1 MSTVLVLTAPLRSY
15 ASSSALDCQGLSTIA
30 IFLNLKTETN
40 MPITPQEALQR
51 TIEHREIF
59 HDEMLHIMRLIMNGD
74 LSPLITAALI
84 TGLRVK
90 KETIGE
96 ITAAAQVMR
105 EFSTK
110 VNVPDTRHLVDIVG
124 TGGDGSHTF
133 NISTCSMFVAAAA
146 GAKTAKHGGRSVSS
160 KSGSA
165 DVLESLGANINLS
178 PEKIAQCVQEVGIG
192 FMFAPNHHPAMKNV
206 AALRKELGVR
216 TIFNILGPLTNPAG
230 APNILMGVF
239 HSDLVGIQIRA
250 LQRLGAEHAL
260 VVYGRDGMDEV
271 SLGASTLVGELK
283 DGHLSEYEIHP
294 EDFGMPMASSR
305 ALRVETPEESQA
317 VVRGVLNNEAGAA
330 RDIVILNAGAALYA
344 ANVTTS
350 IKDGIALARETIASG
365 AAKNKLTQFV
375 AFTQKA
381 GTSS

>member
-1 MSTVLVLTAPLRSY
+1 MS
-15 ASSSALDCQGLSTIA
+15 
-30 IFLNLKTETN
+30 
-40 MPITPQEALQR
+40 ITPQEALQR

-59 HDEMLHIMRLIMNGD
+59 HDEMLHLMRLIMGGEI
-74 LSPLITAALI
+74 SPLMTAAIL

-110 VNVPDTRHLVDIVG
+110 VHVADKTHLVDIVG

-146 GAKTAKHGGRSVSS
+146 GAKVSKHGGRSVSS

-165 DVLESLGANINLS
+165 DVLESLGLNINLP
-178 PEKIAQCVQEVGIG
+178 PEAIAKCVQEVGIG

-206 AALRKELGVR
+206 APVRKELGVR
-216 TIFNILGPLTNPAG
+216 TIFNILGPLTNPAD

-239 HSDLVGIQIRA
+239 HPDLVGIQVRA
-250 LQRLGAEHAL
+250 LQRLGAEHAV

-271 SLGASTLVGELK
+271 SLGAATLVGELK
-283 DGHLSEYEIHP
+283 DGQVTEYEIHP
-294 EDFGMPMASSR
+294 EDFGLAMASNR
-305 ALRVETPEESQA
+305 ALRVETAEDSRQMLL
-317 VVRGVLNNEAGAA
+317 GVLDNQPGPA
-330 RDIVILNAGAALYA
+330 RDIVLLNAGVALYA
-344 ANVTTS
+344 ANVADS
-350 IKDGIALARETIASG
+350 MKAGVDKARAALESG
-365 AAKNKLTQFV
+365 AAKAKLARLIEV
-375 AFTQKA
+375 AAQPKA
-381 GTSS
+381 

>member
-1 MSTVLVLTAPLRSY
+1 
-15 ASSSALDCQGLSTIA
+15 
-30 IFLNLKTETN
+30 
-40 MPITPQEALQR
+40 MPITAQEALQR

-59 HDEMLHIMRLIMNGD
+59 HDEMLKLMRMIMNGE
-74 LSPLITAALI
+74 LSPVMTAAII

-110 VNVPDTRHLVDIVG
+110 VHVPDTQHLVDIVG

-165 DVLESLGANINLS
+165 DVLEALGANINLS
-178 PEKIAQCVQEVGIG
+178 PERIAQSVTQTGIG

-206 AALRKELGVR
+206 APVRKELGVR

-239 HSDLVGIQIRA
+239 HPDLVGIQVRA

-271 SLGASTLVGELK
+271 SLGAATLVGELK
-283 DGHLSEYEIHP
+283 NGEIREYEIHP
-294 EDFGMPMASSR
+294 EDFGMAMASNR
-305 ALRVETPEESQA
+305 ALRVETPEESVA
-317 VVRGVLNNEAGAA
+317 MLRGVLEGQSGAA
-330 RDIVILNAGAALYA
+330 RDIVLLNAGAALYA
-344 ANVTTS
+344 ANVAGS
-350 IKDGIALARETIASG
+350 IGEGIARAREALDSG
-365 AAKNKLTQFV
+365 AAQAKLAQFI
-375 AFTQKA
+375 AFTQA
-381 GTSS
+381 A